1 VSKAL
6 FAFLAVIGLSV
17 RPATADVV
25 LFSNLGPNDS
35 FNTGVSSF
43 FGFDTGE
50 EGDPDTRF
58 ARAMPFTPAA
68 TTSLTTLE
76 LAVKFPFS
84 FTEGA
89 LQVNLFNEEIGLPGT
104 LLESFTRTEAID
116 GLLSFQSM
124 VNPLLT
130 AGSRYFI
137 EATTTGRADGLWYLS
152 LKGHGVQ
159 PDYAR
164 VNNGPWGVGTR
175 EFTSAFRVSG
185 VGTAVTPE
193 PASLLLLGTGLALTR
208 WRRRGAL
215 QA

>member
-1 VSKAL
+1 VS
-6 FAFLAVIGLSV
+6 
-17 RPATADVV
+17 T
-25 LFSNLGPNDS
+25 LFSGMRG
-35 FNTGVSSF
+35 TGSHPKGTGRPST
-43 FGFDTGE
+43 GF
-50 EGDPDTRF
+50 
-58 ARAMPFTPAA
+58 
-68 TTSLTTLE
+68 
-76 LAVKFPFS
+76 
-84 FTEGA
+84 
-89 LQVNLFNEEIGLPGT
+89 LP
-104 LLESFTRTEAID
+104 
-116 GLLSFQSM
+116 
-124 VNPLLT
+124 
-130 AGSRYFI
+130 
-137 EATTTGRADGLWYLS
+137 TGRADGLWYLS